1 MTGLLRPKNQAG
13 RRRSSRPTARRPAS
27 RRPSPRYPAGGAVG
41 AAALSAILRGLRVA
55 HEELSGL
62 REQLE
67 QNAQAARRVGGP
79 GKPETLCVFAPWPQS
94 Y

>member
-1 MTGLLRPKNQAG
+1 MQSESDLKLAAVAKHLEQSRELLRALPL
-13 RRRSSRPTARRPAS
+13 
-27 RRPSPRYPAGGAVG
+27 PRYPGGGEVG
-41 AAALSAILRGLRVA
+41 AAALSAILRGLREA
-55 HEELSGL
+55 NEELSGL